1 MYPNNI
7 LSPNTHKTFKE
18 NININNILTQSFNET
33 FIESVD
39 PNNILIQS
47 IKSNKTNEICT

>member
-7 LSPNTHKTFKE
+7 LSPNTHKIFKE

-39 PNNILIQS
+39 PNNILIQN